1 MDIFDMKEAA
11 PAVLDAFPVETLMH
25 LQAEA
30 EKHAASSAQI
40 MAVLHSTLC
49 RRYAAGLN
57 DTGTHNRQERGI
69 DIKITIPKTVAWDQE
84 QLTKAV
90 ETIKGWGENPADY
103 VDVKLSVSET
113 KFKAWPPAIRDLF
126 APARTVKAGKPK
138 FEFSTADAGAR
149 QEAA

>member
-1 MDIFDMKEAA
+1 MDIFDMTEAA
-11 PAVLDAFPVETLMH
+11 PAVLDALPVETLMH

-30 EKHAASSAQI
+30 ERHAASAAQI
-40 MAVLHSTLC
+40 LAVLHSTLC
-49 RRYAAGLN
+49 RRYAEGLN
-57 DTGTHNRQERGI
+57 DTGTHNRSERGI
-69 DIKITIPKTVAWDQE
+69 DIKITIPKNVNWDQE
-84 QLTKAV
+84 QLAKAM

-126 APARTVKAGKPK
+126 APARTVKPGKAK
-138 FEFSTADAGAR
+138 FEFAAAGAQ